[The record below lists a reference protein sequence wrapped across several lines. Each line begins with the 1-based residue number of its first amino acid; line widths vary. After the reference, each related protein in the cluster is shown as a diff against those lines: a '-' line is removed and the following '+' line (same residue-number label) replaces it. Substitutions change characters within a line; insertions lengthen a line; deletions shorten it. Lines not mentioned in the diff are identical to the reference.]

1 MPHPSSSVW
10 DHHIED
16 CAVCTSPDRDEPALL
31 RCAVLTVLQH
41 GVFMVEDDIPL
52 AEILSDGGHCLRGL
66 ASSLGGDET
75 TPVPK
80 AEQWPWVDAELRLA
94 VARAAGLDAVSTLDA
109 RIDGVLA
116 TAARRTPRRRGG
128 PPRTRRRAVRP
139 AARTS
144 LPHP

>member
-1 MPHPSSSVW
+1 MPHPSSPVW

-16 CAVCTSPDRDEPALL
+16 CPVCTSPDRDEPTLL
-31 RCAVLTVLQH
+31 RCAVLTLLQH
-41 GVFMVEDDIPL
+41 GVFMAEDDIPL
-52 AEILSDGGHCLRGL
+52 PKILSDGGHYLRGL

-80 AEQWPWVDAELRLA
+80 TEHWPWVDAELRLA

-116 TAARRTPRRRGG
+116 TAARKAPRRQADLLERAAEQFAQQHAPASRTP
-128 PPRTRRRAVRP
+128 
-139 AARTS
+139 
-144 LPHP
+144 

>member
-52 AEILSDGGHCLRGL
+52 AEILSDGSHYLRDL

-94 VARAAGLDAVSTLDA
+94 VGLDAVSTLDA

-116 TAARRTPRRRGG
+116 TAARRTPRRQADLLARAAEQFAQQHA
-128 PPRTRRRAVRP
+128 PASRTP
-139 AARTS
+139 
-144 LPHP
+144 